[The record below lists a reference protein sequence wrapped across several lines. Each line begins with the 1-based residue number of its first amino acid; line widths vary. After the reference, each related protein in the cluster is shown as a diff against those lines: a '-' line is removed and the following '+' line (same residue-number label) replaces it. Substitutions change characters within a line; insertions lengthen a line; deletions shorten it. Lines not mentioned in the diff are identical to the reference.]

1 LASCCR
7 AEQSISGSG
16 RADGVDEMLRCFS
29 LEEKASGTG
38 EQCVVHV
45 AEEKAVMLRALLG
58 YADEKGKAA

>member
-1 LASCCR
+1 
-7 AEQSISGSG
+7 
-16 RADGVDEMLRCFS
+16 MLRCFS